1 MKVSD
6 NIVKIEDITNKIQEK
21 LGKEEASKIADDIAS
36 ILTYDNTLQKD
47 IKDKNDEI
55 GKLQKDKE
63 MLIEANG
70 NLLQQVPFG
79 KEEKQEKEEEK
90 KAFDFRSV
98 FDENGKIKR

>member
-1 MKVSD
+1 M
-6 NIVKIEDITNKIQEK
+6 NIEEYTNKIQEK

-36 ILTYDNTLQKD
+36 ILTYDNKIQKD
-47 IKDKNDEI
+47 IQNKNDEI
-55 GKLQKDKE
+55 NKLKKDKE

-79 KEEKQEKEEEK
+79 KEEDDKRDLEEK
-90 KAFDFRSV
+90 KPFNFRSV